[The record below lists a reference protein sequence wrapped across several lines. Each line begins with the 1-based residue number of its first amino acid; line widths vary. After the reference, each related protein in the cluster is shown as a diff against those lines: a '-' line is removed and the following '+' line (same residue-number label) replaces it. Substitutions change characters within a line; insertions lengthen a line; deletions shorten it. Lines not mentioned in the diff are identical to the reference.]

1 MSKVSGFLP
10 RIEYGVTFFR
20 RNDGVFFPNVN
31 TAWQTHVAM
40 PINYQRIRN
49 ITALE
54 IESALFRDGFV
65 PARRGGGHRQYRHD
79 ATNRNVT
86 LAWHGRG
93 QTLSL
98 GTLRRIIERQ
108 AQWTEADLI
117 RLGLIRD

>member
-1 MSKVSGFLP
+1 
-10 RIEYGVTFFR
+10 
-20 RNDGVFFPNVN
+20 
-31 TAWQTHVAM
+31 M

-49 ITALE
+49 ITARE

-65 PARRGGGHRQYRHD
+65 PVGGGGGHRKYRHY

-98 GTLRRIIERQ
+98 GTLRRVIERQ
-108 AQWTEADLI
+108 AQWTEEDLI
-117 RLGLIRD
+117 RLRLIRN

>member
-1 MSKVSGFLP
+1 
-10 RIEYGVTFFR
+10 
-20 RNDGVFFPNVN
+20 
-31 TAWQTHVAM
+31 M

-49 ITALE
+49 ITARE

-65 PARRGGGHRQYRHD
+65 PVGRGGGHRQCHYG
-79 ATNRNVT
+79 ANRNVT

-98 GTLRRIIERQ
+98 GTLRRIVEKQ
-108 AQWTEADLI
+108 AQWTEEDLI

>member
-1 MSKVSGFLP
+1 
-10 RIEYGVTFFR
+10 
-20 RNDGVFFPNVN
+20 
-31 TAWQTHVAM
+31 M
-40 PINYQRIRN
+40 PINYQQIRN
-49 ITALE
+49 ITARE

-65 PARRGGGHRQYRHD
+65 PVGRGGGHRQYRD
-79 ATNRNVT
+79 YATHRNVT

-108 AQWTEADLI
+108 AQWTEEDLI